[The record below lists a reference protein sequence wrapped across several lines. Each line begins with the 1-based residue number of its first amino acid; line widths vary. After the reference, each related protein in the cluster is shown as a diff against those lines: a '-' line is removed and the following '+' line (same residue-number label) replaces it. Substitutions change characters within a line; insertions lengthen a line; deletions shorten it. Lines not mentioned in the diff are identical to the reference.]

1 MAVTQVMGLQYN
13 EDRLSPEEQ
22 EELEDFCWYLSTLLN
37 EKIDKMGLHVVQGA
51 YVDYIT
57 KFTEEELKNIK
68 RI

>member
-1 MAVTQVMGLQYN
+1 MVVTQVMGVQYN
-13 EDRLSPEEQ
+13 EDRLSLEEQ
-22 EELEDFCWYLSTLLN
+22 KELEDFCWHLSNLFN
-37 EKIDKMGLHVVQGA
+37 EKIDKMGLHIVQGA